1 MNLLWN
7 LTIVCGGANKK
18 DAHYVNINPKRDFN
32 VEDII
37 VHQFV

>member
-1 MNLLWN
+1 MNLLWKHTMFVVG
-7 LTIVCGGANKK
+7 LTK

-37 VHQFV
+37 VAPYA